1 MNARTSCLGDFARY
15 TSLNV
20 VGDSCT
26 CLYVAKS
33 ENLLNEEVYNAN
45 LHELA
50 APATAET
57 A

>member
-1 MNARTSCLGDFARY
+1 MLC

-45 LHELA
+45 LHELTA
-50 APATAET
+50 RAQAET